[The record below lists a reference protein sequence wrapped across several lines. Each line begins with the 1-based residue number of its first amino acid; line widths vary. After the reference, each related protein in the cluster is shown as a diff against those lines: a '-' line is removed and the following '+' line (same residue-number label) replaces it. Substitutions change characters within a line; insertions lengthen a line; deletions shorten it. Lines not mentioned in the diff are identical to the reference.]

1 MYTFC
6 AASLFMS
13 VLQDETSEAIRHA
26 TPMGASPCLQFKQEG
41 FSTGFHSGGKNIFN
55 LLYFCLHKENWC
67 QVLILAKHEQ

>member
-1 MYTFC
+1 MYSFC

-55 LLYFCLHKENWC
+55 FALLLF
-67 QVLILAKHEQ
+67 A